1 MAAATILFLSDLGVR
16 DESVGVCH
24 AVMRRIA
31 PDAPIVDLGHGVA
44 PMDIRAGALTLAQA
58 LPYLPTDGVVLAVVD
73 PGSGTD
79 RLAIAVRTAS
89 GRHMVGPDN
98 GLLSLA
104 WALDGGVAAAVAITS
119 ADVILQPPSPVLNA
133 RDVFAPAAAHLAAGG
148 DLAGL
153 GSAVGPERLISIRLA
168 EPEIS
173 PRRIAAE
180 ALDIDRFGNVR
191 LNVRPAQLGDAGF
204 GPDEV
209 LEVASTGSGARVR
222 RITTYGEVREGE
234 TGILADAWGWL
245 SIIRFGASAAELLG
259 VRIGDPIW
267 LAPAD

>member
-1 MAAATILFLSDLGVR
+1 MPAATIVFLSDLGVR

-44 PMDIRAGALTLAQA
+44 PMDIRAGALTLVQA
-58 LPYLPTDGVVLAVVD
+58 LPYLPPDGIVLAVVD

-79 RLAIAVRTAS
+79 RLAIAVRTAA
-89 GRHMVGPDN
+89 GRTMVGPDN

-104 WALDGGVAAAVAITS
+104 WALDGGVVAAAAIS
-119 ADVILQPPSPVLNA
+119 ADDVILQPPSPVLNA
-133 RDVFAPAAAHLAAGG
+133 RDVFAPAAAHLAAGR
-148 DLAGL
+148 DLGSL
-153 GSAVGPERLISIRLA
+153 GSAVPTEALVAIRLA
-168 EPEIS
+168 EPEVGA
-173 PRRIAAE
+173 RRIAAE

-191 LNVRPAQLGDAGF
+191 LNVRPTQLADAGF
-204 GPDEV
+204 GPDEQ
-209 LEVASTGSGARVR
+209 LEVASTGAGARAR

-234 TGILADAWGWL
+234 TGILPDAWGWL

-267 LAPAD
+267 LAAAD